1 MYLHVSA
8 APRISK
14 YLSCSFVDGL
24 ALLAAKAYA
33 GDSSRELRRMILET
47 NVIMVANHNIRPQ
60 DSTCKYLLKY
70 CNRL

>member
-8 APRISK
+8 LISK

-47 NVIMVANHNIRPQ
+47 NVIMVNINISNPNQ
-60 DSTCKYLLKY
+60 S
-70 CNRL
+70 